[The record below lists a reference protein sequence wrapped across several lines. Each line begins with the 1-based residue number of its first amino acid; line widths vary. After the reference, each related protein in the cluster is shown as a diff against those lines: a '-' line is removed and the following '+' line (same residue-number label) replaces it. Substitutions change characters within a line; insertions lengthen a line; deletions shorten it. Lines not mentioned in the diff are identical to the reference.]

1 MGAAGLSTGGPSAG
15 ARPLRRPF
23 PPSRATSTGTTST
36 SSTTS
41 SFQAAPASR
50 RRERVRLRSL
60 VFEGRDWGV
69 DRQVVSAR
77 ASYTHAADAWQ
88 SSSYNEKCSLLM
100 AEMVEAAELRQ
111 WDRVRG
117 LLVKAAKDIDS
128 YLDEDP
134 IAVGSDVS
142 FKTYASQG
150 RSKLE
155 DLLRDVEAIP
165 ALPKPLLV
173 MFARRLVVG
182 GSCSSDAHLMHCL
195 QILRWLRASTIQR
208 QAEMVATAKDY
219 TRIVNALLKK
229 SKTLK
234 ARDVNPYEQRAYE
247 CWRDM
252 RKVCGVAKLDGAA
265 VRAGM
270 NACATARR
278 TVEALEVFEGAS
290 SASSSAA
297 GIAGSDATVCY
308 NILIK
313 GFGLEGDLEGLEAVL
328 SRMEAGAVR
337 KTESTYNTLVN
348 AFVSLDRVDR
358 AWQAMQ
364 EALASGSA
372 GEESKQYM
380 YATVLK
386 GIVRRMNPN
395 LKGMTQALDL
405 MNRMKALGVV
415 PDVYVYSQLI
425 DHLIKKR
432 NDVDAADRLFQQMQR
447 QEFGAVEPNVVVYNM
462 LLRGLCNQNS
472 GLSKNGAGWSKV
484 RCLELLKDMG
494 SRGIKPNTSTF
505 NTLISAAV
513 SNDDQRSANKLF
525 KLMVDLKVDPDRMTF
540 TTIMKSFSDQRRPEE
555 CARIFEELDAWAFG
569 GADKIAFNCL
579 LGAHGKAG
587 DLQQAEEVYN
597 RMLKRGIQPDSVTFN
612 SMVRACCALKDP
624 RRAAL
629 FVSRACG
636 RGIRIA
642 PSLYD
647 VTIKMCVAA
656 EEFADCKSMLRSMRQ
671 LGVEGTDLAEQFV
684 EERRVASTKK
694 GQNLAVERVKFWV
707 GLPNSYYNTDEDW
720 R

>member
-117 LLVKAAKDIDS
+117 LLVKAAKEIDS

-134 IAVGSDVS
+134 IAVGSDIN

-405 MNRMKALGVV
+405 MTNDLGVSSTCT
-415 PDVYVYSQLI
+415 PSSSTTSS
-425 DHLIKKR
+425 R
-432 NDVDAADRLFQQMQR
+432 SGTTWTRPTAFPTDAAPGVWRG
-447 QEFGAVEPNVVVYNM
+447 GAERCGVQHAAQ
-462 LLRGLCNQNS
+462 GLCNQNS
-472 GLSKNGAGWSKV
+472 G
-484 RCLELLKDMG
+484 C
-494 SRGIKPNTSTF
+494 
-505 NTLISAAV
+505 
-513 SNDDQRSANKLF
+513 
-525 KLMVDLKVDPDRMTF
+525 
-540 TTIMKSFSDQRRPEE
+540 
-555 CARIFEELDAWAFG
+555 
-569 GADKIAFNCL
+569 
-579 LGAHGKAG
+579 
-587 DLQQAEEVYN
+587 
-597 RMLKRGIQPDSVTFN
+597 
-612 SMVRACCALKDP
+612 P
-624 RRAAL
+624 RT
-629 FVSRACG
+629 G
-636 RGIRIA
+636 RGGPR
-642 PSLYD
+642 
-647 VTIKMCVAA
+647 
-656 EEFADCKSMLRSMRQ
+656 
-671 LGVEGTDLAEQFV
+671 
-684 EERRVASTKK
+684 
-694 GQNLAVERVKFWV
+694 
-707 GLPNSYYNTDEDW
+707 
-720 R
+720 